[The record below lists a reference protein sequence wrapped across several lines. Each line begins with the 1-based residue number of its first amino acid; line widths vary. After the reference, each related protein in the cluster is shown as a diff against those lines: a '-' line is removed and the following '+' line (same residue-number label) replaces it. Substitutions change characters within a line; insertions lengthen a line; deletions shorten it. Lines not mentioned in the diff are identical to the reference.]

1 MLLNSRDFWTLP
13 HLGCPALTQAFIQC
27 TLPWLAPVG
36 CPAALERRRSR
47 PPAPL
52 PRRRSRPPAPL
63 PNPAGL
69 QACACHQPHGTRM
82 SLVLNEWN
90 SPRLQTSREWQE
102 GCGCRATLSLLYV
115 RMLTLPK
122 VACRV
127 GAKPRLEATC
137 MAKGAPLFVTLPG
150 NSADSHSSKVRC
162 ANCR

>member
-52 PRRRSRPPAPL
+52 P
-63 PNPAGL
+63 NPAGL
-69 QACACHQPHGTRM
+69 QACACHQPHGTCT

-102 GCGCRATLSLLYV
+102 GCGCRATLSLLYDADASQSCMQGGGKAKTGSNMHGQG
-115 RMLTLPK
+115 RSPFCYTTWKLCRLT
-122 VACRV
+122 
-127 GAKPRLEATC
+127 
-137 MAKGAPLFVTLPG
+137 FF
-150 NSADSHSSKVRC
+150 
-162 ANCR
+162 